1 MSNNY
6 LSKLAN
12 QVLEAFPNTFT
23 ELPSSKVMT
32 VGNPVREAIVQVP
45 PPKARIDVNDT
56 SPLKLLVI
64 GGSLGAQALNNHI
77 APTLK
82 KLESMPDA
90 KPWQVRHQCGKN
102 NQEATQAV
110 YSEAQLQSTQYEILP
125 FVKDMAEAYSWADVI
140 VCRAGALTVTEVA
153 TVGLPAVFV
162 PLPHAVDDHQ
172 TANAKTL
179 SEHGAAFLMPQKEL
193 TAESLS
199 AILAKLDRHQILAMA
214 EKAREFAKPNATQLA
229 ADAILSQLKP

>member
-1 MSNNY
+1 M
-6 LSKLAN
+6 
-12 QVLEAFPNTFT
+12 
-23 ELPSSKVMT
+23 
-32 VGNPVREAIVQVP
+32 
-45 PPKARIDVNDT
+45 
-56 SPLKLLVI
+56 
-64 GGSLGAQALNNHI
+64 
-77 APTLK
+77 
-82 KLESMPDA
+82 
-90 KPWQVRHQCGKN
+90 RHQCGKN

-110 YSEAQLQSTQYEILP
+110 YREAKLQSTQYEILP
-125 FVKDMAEAYSWADVI
+125 FVKDMAAAYSWADVI

>member
-1 MSNNY
+1 
-6 LSKLAN
+6 
-12 QVLEAFPNTFT
+12 
-23 ELPSSKVMT
+23 
-32 VGNPVREAIVQVP
+32 
-45 PPKARIDVNDT
+45 
-56 SPLKLLVI
+56 
-64 GGSLGAQALNNHI
+64 
-77 APTLK
+77 
-82 KLESMPDA
+82 
-90 KPWQVRHQCGKN
+90 
-102 NQEATQAV
+102 
-110 YSEAQLQSTQYEILP
+110 
-125 FVKDMAEAYSWADVI
+125 MAAAYSWADVI

-179 SEHGAAFLMPQKEL
+179 SEHGAAFLMPQKAL